1 MGQLGPRPPVIDVRI
16 DRQQLVI
23 EMWLANLRR
32 ELVGQLR
39 EAVKSRPASSHAGGQ
54 RANNGHAAA
63 PAPIE
68 RRAPEPQ
75 TSVAI
80 AIAASPAS
88 TGSAT
93 TATDGSKGDLKRPA
107 RAARLAC
114 PTEVKGRG

>member
-1 MGQLGPRPPVIDVRI
+1 MAQLGPRLPVIDVRI

-32 ELVGQLR
+32 ELVGQRR
-39 EAVKSRPASSHAGGQ
+39 EAVKSHPASRHAGEQ
-54 RANNGHAAA
+54 RANNGGHAAA

-80 AIAASPAS
+80 AMAASPAS
-88 TGSAT
+88 TGVGDDGDRRLEGRLE
-93 TATDGSKGDLKRPA
+93 TASEPRGS
-107 RAARLAC
+107 LALQ
-114 PTEVKGRG
+114 K